1 MTTPALT
8 QKTTARPQLLCPH
21 CTATNL
27 RIRSSE
33 QRHSLLK
40 TIFLQCPN
48 IYCGF
53 TCGGNIEIT
62 HEISPSA
69 RPNLDIKLQ
78 TLKEL
83 AGRKVANDENIESDR
98 ND

>member
-1 MTTPALT
+1 MTKPALT
-8 QKTTARPQLLCPH
+8 QKITARPQLLCPH
-21 CTATNL
+21 CKATNL

-33 QRHSLLK
+33 QKHSLLK
-40 TIFLQCPN
+40 SIFLQCPN
-48 IYCGF
+48 IFCSF

-69 RPNLDIKLQ
+69 IPNPEIKLI

-83 AGRKVANDENIESDR
+83 ALRKAANDTNVEEQS